1 MRPNCDFGEHVDLI
15 FEAWDKFKASKD
27 VKKLLKDP
35 MKPFIACYIM
45 NFKWIHRALC
55 FKRA

>member
-15 FEAWDKFKASKD
+15 FKAWDKFKASKD

-35 MKPFIACYIM
+35 DEAFYSLLH
-45 NFKWIHRALC
+45 N
-55 FKRA
+55 